1 MKLTNFLKNTICQ
14 NSHKKKLTILLWL
27 YLFKKLKAVM
37 NSLPKQKA
45 LNPDGKT
52 GGSYQ
57 TLKKEIMPVLYHF
70 FQRREAEGIIPRSFY
85 EASVLLIPKPDAD
98 ITYEWGANFRA

>member
-1 MKLTNFLKNTICQ
+1 
-14 NSHKKKLTILLWL
+14 
-27 YLFKKLKAVM
+27 M

-98 ITYEWGANFRA
+98 ITYEWGANFRAWHKEFLKKKK